1 MNKMFELSIEDI
13 LNKQFHADIKG
24 YNTLEVDEFLDL
36 VIKDYQ
42 AFHEKLKET
51 SETMRKYE
59 NTIEMLKETIRQY
72 EENQPVQ
79 NTPQPVT
86 NVDILKRLSRLEA
99 EVFKNR

>member
-1 MNKMFELSIEDI
+1 MNKLFELSIEDI
-13 LNKQFHADIKG
+13 LNKQFHADLKG

-42 AFHEKLKET
+42 TFHEKMKET
-51 SETMRKYE
+51 TETMRKYE

-72 EENQPVQ
+72 EENHPV
-79 NTPQPVT
+79 NVTPQPT

>member
-1 MNKMFELSIEDI
+1 MNKLFELSVEDI

-24 YNTLEVDEFLDL
+24 YNSLEVDEFLDL
-36 VIKDYQ
+36 VMKDYQ
-42 AFHEKLKET
+42 TFHEKMKET

-59 NTIEMLKETIRQY
+59 DTIEMLKETIRQY
-72 EENQPVQ
+72 EEKQSM
-79 NTPQPVT
+79 TAPQTTT

>member
-1 MNKMFELSIEDI
+1 MNKLFELSVEDI

-24 YNTLEVDEFLDL
+24 YNSLEVDEFLDL
-36 VIKDYQ
+36 VMKDYQ
-42 AFHEKLKET
+42 TFHEKMKET

-59 NTIEMLKETIRQY
+59 DTIEMLKETIRQY
-72 EENQPVQ
+72 EEKQ
-79 NTPQPVT
+79 TMTAPQTTT

>member
-1 MNKMFELSIEDI
+1 MNKLFELSIEDI
-13 LNKQFHADIKG
+13 LNKQFHADLKG

-42 AFHEKLKET
+42 TFHVKMKET
-51 SETMRKYE
+51 TETMRKYE

-72 EENQPVQ
+72 EENQPV
-79 NTPQPVT
+79 NVTPQPT